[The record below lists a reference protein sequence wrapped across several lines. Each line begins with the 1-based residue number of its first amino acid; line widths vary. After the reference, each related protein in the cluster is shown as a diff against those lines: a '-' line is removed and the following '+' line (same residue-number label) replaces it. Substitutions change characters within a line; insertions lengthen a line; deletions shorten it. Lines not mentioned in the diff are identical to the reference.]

1 MRAILLSVGA
11 ALLASAVPAFAQETT
26 SPAQAPITPDV
37 DTGGNSI
44 TVGVGAALV
53 PTYEGSDNSRVV
65 PVPAIRGNIDGYAFS
80 TRGTKLVV
88 DIVPNDE
95 GPVWDYQFGPVV
107 SLNFNRV
114 GDPGDARVDALGR
127 KKIAL
132 EVGGMVGIG
141 KTGVITSD
149 YDKLSVSAVFVNDV
163 TGIHNSF
170 TLTPQIDYGT
180 PLSRRAYV
188 GLSAS
193 ATYVGNGY
201 ANTYFGVSPSQ
212 VAASTLPAF
221 NPESGFK
228 NWSLSALGAY
238 SLTGDLLGGVQL
250 IGGVSYSR
258 LLSDFANSPI
268 TRIAGDRNQW
278 FYALG
283 VAYTF

>member
-65 PVPAIRGNIDGYAFS
+65 PVPAVRGNIDGYAFS
-80 TRGTKLVV
+80 TRGSKLVV

-238 SLTGDLLGGVQL
+238 SITGDLLGGVQL

>member
-11 ALLASAVPAFAQETT
+11 ALLASAVPAFAQDTT

-80 TRGTKLVV
+80 TRGSKLVV

-201 ANTYFGVSPSQ
+201 ANTYFGISPSQ
-212 VAASTLPAF
+212 VAASGLPAF

-283 VAYTF
+283 IAYTF

>member
-238 SLTGDLLGGVQL
+238 SITGDLLGGVQL